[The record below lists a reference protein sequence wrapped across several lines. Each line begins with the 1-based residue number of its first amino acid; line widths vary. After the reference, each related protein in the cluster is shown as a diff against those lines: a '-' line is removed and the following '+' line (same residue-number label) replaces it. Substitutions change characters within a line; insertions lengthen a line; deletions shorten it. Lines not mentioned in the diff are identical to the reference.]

1 MEISQA
7 RKMNYEF
14 IHIPIH
20 IQPIEIEHNGQ
31 FWVSYKVLIDET
43 FPVVVW
49 GQVIRYRVL
58 KISKLLDISV

>member
-14 IHIPIH
+14 IN
-20 IQPIEIEHNGQ
+20 IQPIGIEHNGQ

-43 FPVVVW
+43 FPAVVW
-49 GQVIRYRVL
+49 GQVIML
-58 KISKLLDISV
+58 QGAEIF